1 VDVRGARLLGF
12 RGQSRERLK
21 LANLWT
27 AMSPRFAAALLAS
40 LTIAGAARADGPGL
54 GNVAYTEAEVF
65 KPVGFINAALG
76 APRAHGTMHM
86 HRGYLAVVFSPDSG
100 KSFGGFSFFD
110 VSNPRAP
117 KLAFAK
123 DDDET
128 HPLREAHGYGFSGDL
143 VFLQT
148 NRGFH
153 VWDWS
158 EPLAPKKVGEALLPG
173 ITESDYTT
181 GSWWLAVQ
189 SPYVYVAGTGNGL
202 YIVDVSDPKSP
213 KLAVRPDGKPNPIS
227 STQLGGFRTGV
238 VFAVGNLLVVGSN
251 DEAGYTTLDI
261 GDPLNP
267 KILKT
272 RRIGM
277 PSVYSSVVNG
287 NRIYG
292 VGNDKKVFIH
302 DISNPA
308 LMSFLGAS
316 PAAGD
321 DKGGYLQI
329 QDGFAHAGMGTTYA
343 KFDVRNK
350 DALTVVGAGT
360 SGNPKRDE
368 DFANPMGN
376 IVFVAS
382 DHGDG
387 TAIIP
392 HQAAPD
398 TTPPE
403 VNMVVP
409 KNGAARQPTTTRVGV
424 TFSDAIDTR
433 TLTEAS
439 FIVRKKDTTTPI
451 KGKLSYGMQIVN
463 FAPDAP
469 LEPDVTYEVVIPQG
483 AISDL
488 AGNKTS
494 KQFVSSFSTGVGGAP
509 GCVIDAPASS
519 FVGKTTTFKVQTP
532 LAAGLTYA
540 WDFGD
545 GGNPTMPAATTE
557 AAYAFKDPGHWT
569 VTLTVSGKDLET
581 SCSMLHTVTHPLT
594 PAPATKSSPIVFD
607 KARRRVWTVNPDA
620 DSVAAIHSDT
630 FAKELEV
637 PVGKHPRT
645 LALAPDGAI
654 WVANEDDAT
663 ISILDGSN
671 GSKSATVSMPYA
683 SRPFGVAFAPDGS
696 AAYVTLGAIGRLAK
710 VDAKSRAVTTL
721 DVGPSPRGLA
731 ISGDSQRAVVT
742 RFLSPAD
749 YAEAADVDL
758 STFTLR
764 TTIEILFDKGPDS
777 ESSGRG
783 VLNYLSA
790 IAITPDGRRAFF
802 PAKKDAVSRGLFRDK
817 KPLTFENTVRTVLG
831 QLDLVKGEDDLVA
844 RVDFNDRALAS
855 DVALTKLGDIAFVAT
870 TGSNTVEVV
879 DSFSGQVMT
888 SLEKVGAAP
897 TGVVLDD
904 TGTRLFVQAFLGREL
919 SVWDVKGITDL
930 SDNQFKK
937 LAVVKTVDR
946 EPLAENV
953 LLGKKIFYDASD
965 ERMSKDKYLSC
976 ATCHLD
982 GMDDGRVWDFT
993 DRGEGLRNT
1002 TTLLGKRGAG
1012 HGRMHWSANFDE
1024 VHDFEHDIRNAFGGT
1039 GFLKDEDFARTSS
1052 TLGEKKAGLSPEL
1065 DALSAYVTTLD
1076 KVHASPYRAPNG
1088 SLTKD
1093 GLRGLKLFRTSGC
1106 ANCHSGPDLT
1116 DSASGELHD
1125 VGTIK
1130 PGSGKRLGEGLTG
1143 IDTPTL
1149 RSVWETAPY
1158 LHDGSAETLLD
1169 VLTTADPEGK
1179 HAPGLNDE
1187 QRGHLVAY
1195 LRQIDDHDDTSV
1207 DPDALL
1213 DEGGCGCRT
1222 ATGQGGSGATLISIA
1237 MIARLVRR
1245 RRRRRGT

>member
-1 VDVRGARLLGF
+1 M
-12 RGQSRERLK
+12 SRRV
-21 LANLWT
+21 
-27 AMSPRFAAALLAS
+27 FAAGLLVAL
-40 LTIAGAARADGPGL
+40 TAATSAHADGPGL
-54 GNVAYTEAEVF
+54 GNLAYTEAEVF
-65 KPVGFINAALG
+65 KPIAQINAAIG

-86 HRGYLAVVFSPDSG
+86 HRGYLAIVYAPDSG

-128 HPLREAHGYGFSGDL
+128 HPLREAHGYGFYGDL
-143 VFLQT
+143 VFLQSR
-148 NRGFH
+148 NGFH

-158 EPLAPKKVGEALLPG
+158 DPLAPKKVSEATLPG
-173 ITESDYTT
+173 ITESDYGT

-189 SPYVYVAGTGNGL
+189 MPYVYVGGSGNGL
-202 YIVDVSDPKSP
+202 YIVDVSNPKAP
-213 KLAVRPDGKPNPIS
+213 KLADRGGKPNPIS
-227 STQLGGFRTGV
+227 STQLGGFRTGP
-238 VFAVGNLLVVGSN
+238 VFAVGNLLVVTSN
-251 DEAGYTTLDI
+251 DEPGYTTLDI
-261 GDPLNP
+261 GDPLQP

-272 RRIGM
+272 KKIGM
-277 PSVYSSVVNG
+277 PSAYSSFVNG

-308 LMSFLGAS
+308 LMNFWGAT
-316 PAAGD
+316 PIAGD
-321 DKGGYLQI
+321 DKGGYLQV

-350 DALTVVGAGT
+350 DALTLVGVGT

-368 DFANPMGN
+368 DFANPLGN
-376 IVFVAS
+376 LAFVAS

-409 KNGAARQPTTTRVGV
+409 KNAAQKQPTTTRVGV
-424 TFSDAIDTR
+424 TFTDAIDTR
-433 TLTEAS
+433 TLTASS

-451 KGKLSYGMQIVN
+451 TGHLSYGMQILN

-469 LEPDVTYEVVIPQG
+469 FEADTTYEVVIPVG
-483 AISDL
+483 AISDV
-488 AGNKTS
+488 AGNKNT
-494 KQFVSSFSTGVGGAP
+494 KQFLSSFSVGVGGAP

-519 FVGKTTTFKVQTP
+519 LVGKPTTFKVQSP
-532 LAAGLTYA
+532 LGAGLTYS

-545 GGNPTMPAATTE
+545 GSEPTIASATPESSFT
-557 AAYAFKDPGHWT
+557 YKDPGHWT
-569 VTLTVSGKDLET
+569 VTLTVTGPSVET
-581 SCSMLHTVTHPLT
+581 SCSLLHTVTHPLSAN
-594 PAPATKSSPIVFD
+594 PPTKSSPIVLD
-607 KARRRVWTVNPDA
+607 AARKRVWTVNPDA
-620 DSVAAIHSDT
+620 DTVAAINVDT
-630 FAKELEV
+630 LTKELEI
-637 PVGKHPRT
+637 PAGHHPRT
-645 LALAPDGAI
+645 LAVAPDGTI
-654 WVANEDDAT
+654 WVASEDDA
-663 ISILDGSN
+663 SVRLLDGVS
-671 GSKSATVSMPYA
+671 GALAGVISMPYA

-696 AAYVTLGAIGRLAK
+696 AAYVTLGAIGKLAK
-710 VDAKSRAVTTL
+710 IDPKSKAVTLL
-721 DVGPSPRGLA
+721 DVGPSPRGIA
-731 ISGDSQRAVVT
+731 ITGDSSRAVVT
-742 RFLSPAD
+742 RFLSPKD
-749 YAEAADVDL
+749 YAEAFDVDL
-758 STFTLR
+758 TTFSLK
-764 TTIEILFDKGPDS
+764 TTFEISFDKGPDS

-802 PAKKDAVSRGLFRDK
+802 PAKKDAVSRGLLRDK

-831 QLDLVKGEDDLVA
+831 QLDLVKGEDDPLM
-844 RVDFNDRALAS
+844 RVDFNDRSLAS

-870 TGSNTVEVV
+870 TGTNTIEVV
-879 DSFSGQVMT
+879 DPFSGQVMT
-888 SLEKVGAAP
+888 SIEKVGAAP
-897 TGVVLDD
+897 TGVVLDPASNK
-904 TGTRLFVQAFLGREL
+904 LFVQAFVSREV
-919 SVWDVKGITDL
+919 SVWDVKGIVDL
-930 SDNQFKK
+930 TDNQFKK
-937 LAVVKTVDR
+937 LAVIKTVDK

-982 GMDDGRVWDFT
+982 GADDGRVWDFT

-1002 TTLLGKRGAG
+1002 TTLLGKRGIG
-1012 HGRMHWSANFDE
+1012 HGRLHWSANFDE
-1024 VHDFEHDIRNAFGGT
+1024 VQDFEHDIRNAFSGS
-1039 GFLKDEDFARTSS
+1039 GFLADEQFAATKE
-1052 TLGEKKAGLSPEL
+1052 TLGQKKTGLSPEL
-1065 DALSAYVTTLD
+1065 DALAAYVTTLD
-1076 KVHASPYRAPNG
+1076 KVHSSPFRNDDG

-1093 GLRGLKLFRTSGC
+1093 GLRGLKVFRTAGC
-1106 ANCHSGPDLT
+1106 PKCHSGPDLT

-1125 VGTIK
+1125 VGTIRAS
-1130 PGSGKRLGEGLTG
+1130 SGKRLNETLTG

-1149 RSVWETAPY
+1149 RGIWETPPY

-1169 VLTTADPEGK
+1169 VLTTSDPDGK
-1179 HAPGLNDE
+1179 HAGGLNDE
-1187 QRGHLVAY
+1187 QRAHLVAY
-1195 LRQIDDHDDTSV
+1195 LQQIDDHDDSNV

-1213 DEGGCGCRT
+1213 DDGGGCGCRT
-1222 ATGQGGSGATLISIA
+1222 ASGQGAGSAVSLISIA
-1237 MIARLVRR
+1237 AIARLLRR
-1245 RRRRRGT
+1245 QRARRLS